1 MKFFHFV
8 FLLSFSCICTIFT
21 HAQTKPEQNIDIEKV
36 DRKLL
41 CAIELC
47 RHGDRSPLA
56 QFPADTLPVSK
67 WPEGVGQLTA
77 IGMRAHYNLGRRL
90 RKRYVDTGFLSL
102 SYKQDE
108 IYVRSTDVD
117 RTLMSA
123 TSQLSGLYPPGSP
136 TNYDVRVQFGKDPLH
151 DKEGGLPHA
160 FQPIPI
166 HTVEKAFDDLL
177 LVGAN
182 CPRHTDLMRKHHQSQ
197 EFKQFESEN
206 AKFVDKV
213 AKIVKSDKEKF
224 TIWNVE
230 QVSDTWTCFNAHSV
244 PLPDG
249 ATPEIVEQAKNI
261 SNWLLTY
268 DNRDLEVNRLR
279 AGLILYTTTY
289 LMYSS
294 ALKEV
299 GRLRPELEKSVK
311 KFVLLSAH
319 DTTVAATLSA
329 LQVFDGKYPPYN
341 SSLIWEIY
349 REGES
354 DMTIRVEYNGKPLI
368 IPGCSSEYCNL
379 RDYYGSI
386 ADRMV
391 FGSTAR
397 LAECYSGVRRYAGM
411 VTGLF
416 KRTSFGDGKLDL
428 NTFLIDDDASSPV
441 IGSVATTLIVLL
453 VFCAIFFIVRR
464 RSRYRGYIS
473 AQEDEKLDAQYGIP
487 GATDLSNSRRIL
499 L

>member
-1 MKFFHFV
+1 MKFFHFI
-8 FLLSFSCICTIFT
+8 FLFSFSLTFFS
-21 HAQTKPEQNIDIEKV
+21 HVQTEQDIELEKIN
-36 DRKLL
+36 RKLL

-56 QFPADTLPVSK
+56 EFPADALPVSK

-77 IGMRAHYNLGRRL
+77 VGMRAHYNLGRQL
-90 RKRYVDTGFLSL
+90 RKRYVDTGFLSP
-102 SYKQDE
+102 SYNQNE
-108 IYVRSTDVD
+108 IYVRSTDID

-123 TSQLSGLYPPGSP
+123 TSQLSGLYPPGTP
-136 TNYDVRVQFGKDPLH
+136 TNSDVRVEFGKDPLH

-182 CPRHTDLMRKHHQSQ
+182 CPRHKALMHKIHQSP
-197 EFKQFESEN
+197 EFKQFESTN
-206 AKFVDKV
+206 AQFVEKV

-224 TIWNVE
+224 TVWDVE

-244 PLPDG
+244 PLPNG
-249 ATPEIVEQAKNI
+249 ATPEVVEQAKNV

-268 DNRDLEVNRLR
+268 DNQDLEVNRLR
-279 AGLILYTTTY
+279 AGLILYSTTY
-289 LMYSS
+289 FMYLS

-299 GRLRPELEKSVK
+299 GRLSTDLEKSVK

-349 REGES
+349 KEGES

-368 IPGCSSEYCNL
+368 IPGCSSEYCSL
-379 RDYYGSI
+379 SDYYGSI
-386 ADRMV
+386 AHRMV
-391 FGSTAR
+391 LGRTAR
-397 LAECYSGVRRYAGM
+397 LAECYSGFRRYAGI
-411 VTGLF
+411 VTNLF
-416 KRTSFGDGKLDL
+416 KKRSFGDGQLDL
-428 NTFLIDDDASSPV
+428 NAFLEDDDASSST
-441 IGSVATTLIVLL
+441 IGRIATSLTVLF
-453 VFCAIFFIVRR
+453 VFCVIFIIVRR
-464 RSRYRGYIS
+464 RIRYRGY
-473 AQEDEKLDAQYGIP
+473 APTDDDEKFDIQYGIP
-487 GATDLSNSRRIL
+487 GATDLTNSRRIL